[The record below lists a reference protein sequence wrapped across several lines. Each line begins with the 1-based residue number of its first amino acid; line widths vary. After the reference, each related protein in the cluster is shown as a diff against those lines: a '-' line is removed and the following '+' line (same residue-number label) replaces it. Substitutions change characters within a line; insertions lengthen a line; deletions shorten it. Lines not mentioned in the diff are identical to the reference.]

1 MGSRFQV
8 RRVRP
13 PTARP
18 HSVRDDTVWNRA
30 YRTVSDWS
38 TSLVRPGLKLFVL
51 LFSKSDSMRATE
63 PHTADGGSSSDDERA
78 AAVTRYAWSGHDLG
92 EVVGTAFHVPGFDS
106 RRAAPFSLLVP
117 SSSRPLVLSSSRPLV
132 SMELLITRGRSLSHA
147 GSLLP
152 TRRQRTS
159 NSLWKTRRSSRL
171 ISPLRTVVSLIES
184 LNIVSDGFS
193 GSWGRRA
200 SSMRTG

>member
-1 MGSRFQV
+1 MESSLSNRLRLVHVAGSSGSETFCSSFFKER
-8 RRVRP
+8 
-13 PTARP
+13 
-18 HSVRDDTVWNRA
+18 N
-30 YRTVSDWS
+30 
-38 TSLVRPGLKLFVL
+38 
-51 LFSKSDSMRATE
+51 SMRATE

-92 EVVGTAFHVPGFDS
+92 GGRRHGIS
-106 RRAAPFSLLVP
+106 RPRIRFASRCPVLA
-117 SSSRPLVLSSSRPLV
+117 SRPLVLSSSRPLV

>member
-92 EVVGTAFHVPGFDS
+92 GGRRHGIS
-106 RRAAPFSLLVP
+106 RPRIRFASRCPFLA
-117 SSSRPLVLSSSRPLV
+117 SRPLVPSSSRPLV

-152 TRRQRTS
+152 TRRQRT
-159 NSLWKTRRSSRL
+159 SLWKTRRSSRL

>member
-1 MGSRFQV
+1 MESSLSNRLRLVHVAGSSGSETFC
-8 RRVRP
+8 
-13 PTARP
+13 
-18 HSVRDDTVWNRA
+18 S
-30 YRTVSDWS
+30 SFF
-38 TSLVRPGLKLFVL
+38 K
-51 LFSKSDSMRATE
+51 DSMRATE

-92 EVVGTAFHVPGFDS
+92 GGRRHGISRPRIRFAS
-106 RRAAPFSLLVP
+106 RRAAPFSLLVL
-117 SSSRPLVLSSSRPLV
+117 SSSRPLVPSSSRPLV

-159 NSLWKTRRSSRL
+159 NSLWKTRRSNRL